1 MGYDTD
7 TYGTRV
13 LLNAKRRK
21 TVFIANSSP
30 APSSLP
36 YLDGALSISWASA
49 LLGPRLRE
57 AEDII

>member
-13 LLNAKRRK
+13 LLNTKRKK
-21 TVFIANSSP
+21 TFFIANSSP

-36 YLDGALSISWASA
+36 YLDDRFEFF
-49 LLGPRLRE
+49 LGERVSQTVTPQS
-57 AEDII
+57 